1 MQVWKN
7 RNLRF
12 KVRTIAA
19 IAMASVLA
27 SNLGPLEAKASDTV
41 ISCPG
46 GGSFTVSDN
55 GAGEVFARDEAFS
68 CGGDVVIPEGVT
80 RIGLFQ
86 TRNISSIEIPA
97 SVRSIDGFAFANS
110 SLATVVIASGS
121 NLTNISGYAFANTRI
136 TSFIVPAG
144 VTSIDGDAFSGC
156 ASLTSFTFEPG
167 NQLQFI
173 GLDAFRSS
181 GLTSLNL
188 PESVTTIERRAF
200 YEAQSLTSVSFGAN
214 SLLTTIGEQAFASTA
229 LTSFAVGPRV
239 QSFNFQMVPPNTAVT
254 IDSNNP
260 NLELRGGILFGGA
273 MTKLINYP
281 SSFTASSYVIP
292 STVTEI
298 ATDAF
303 RNARFTSVTI
313 PDSVTTIGWRAF
325 EYSRLESVT
334 IPASVTSF
342 GLQAFLGTSFLRSV
356 TFAPG
361 SALTRLGYRAFQGAT
376 NLTSI
381 DLRPLS
387 SLVTIEYMAFVNTGL
402 TSAALPASLESIEQ
416 ETFMDSG
423 SLTTVTF
430 EANSRLRHIGE
441 GVFRNTSVSS
451 IAIPATPVRSGH
463 TFVGWTNYQNEPLQD
478 VLANVLLGRGTVASW
493 QEIVLPTVTAGS
505 TPDSQVAS
513 IPTGLAVAE
522 IPATATLP
530 KVVLSFATTSGTATA
545 TVVPIANPAAAS
557 ATPFMVTNTTKIV
570 DINLTGVTG
579 PVTVCLDGA
588 ATDNIFHFT
597 GGAWV
602 ALLDR
607 TYVNGQVCGVT
618 TNFSPFA
625 AAEPRALTPVASSGP
640 IGPRLT
646 LASRVAVTTNG
657 QSLALKGVQLS
668 EIFSVKLG
676 GKDIKVIKQTDGEL
690 VVELPAGAEGFPT
703 LELKHS
709 SGTLTYYR
717 MIEVIKPYE
726 LTRSIKITRFVG
738 SRPTL
743 AGLSALNK
751 VYRADTSVNVMTCV
765 MTVASDASAEQISNA
780 EYLAKETCQRVVR
793 VSNYIKTA
801 NIQIKKDG
809 AAGSKPVL
817 VISFDRT
824 LNGK

>member
-55 GAGEVFARDEAFS
+55 GAGEVFARDGANS
-68 CGGDVVIPEGVT
+68 CGGNVVIPEGVT

-86 TRNISSIEIPA
+86 TPNISRIAIPA

-110 SLATVVIASGS
+110 SLASVVIAPGS

-136 TSFIVPAG
+136 TSFRVPAG
-144 VTSIDGDAFSGC
+144 VTSVDDDAFSGC
-156 ASLTSFTFEPG
+156 ASLTSFIFEPG
-167 NQLQFI
+167 NQLQSI
-173 GLDAFRSS
+173 GLYAFRAS
-181 GLTSLNL
+181 GLTSINL
-188 PESVTTIERRAF
+188 PESVTTIANQAF
-200 YEAQSLTSVSFGAN
+200 YEARSLTSVSFGAN
-214 SLLTTIGEQAFASTA
+214 SQLTTIGEQAFASTA

-239 QSFNFQMVPPNTAVT
+239 QSFNLQMVPPNTAVT

-325 EYSRLESVT
+325 EYSGLESVT

-342 GLQAFLGTSFLRSV
+342 GLQAFLGTSSLRSV

-423 SLTTVTF
+423 SLTNVTF

-451 IAIPATPVRSGH
+451 IAIPATPVRPGY

-602 ALLDR
+602 ALPQR

-640 IGPRLT
+640 VGPRLT

-668 EIFSVKLG
+668 EIFSVKLS

-690 VVELPAGAEGFPT
+690 VIEVPAGAEGFPT

-751 VYRADTSVNVMTCV
+751 VFRADSSVNVMTCV

-809 AAGSKPVL
+809 AASSKPVL
-817 VISFDRT
+817 AITFDRT